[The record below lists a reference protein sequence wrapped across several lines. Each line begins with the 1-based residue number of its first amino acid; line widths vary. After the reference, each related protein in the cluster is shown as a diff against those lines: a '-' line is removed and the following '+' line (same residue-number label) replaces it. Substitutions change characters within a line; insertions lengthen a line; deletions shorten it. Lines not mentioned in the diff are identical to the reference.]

1 MIVTFTSVTGCMVT
15 SDSMTSQTGGTPD
28 WSDRYDYQYGCL
40 LDHRWWELR
49 LRCRCLLQVFLGG
62 SIINDSKVKVL
73 DDPENQP
80 QPQPRIIKVPQTG
93 GSEIVSSQQ
102 AGA

>member
-1 MIVTFTSVTGCMVT
+1 MIVTFTSVTGCTVT

-28 WSDRYDYQYGCL
+28 WWDRYGYQYGCL

-73 DDPENQP
+73 EDPENQP

-93 GSEIVSSQQ
+93 RR
-102 AGA
+102 